1 MIKFIEILKEV
12 LLEARV
18 KTLTRTVR
26 DELVAKDK
34 RLDPS
39 PKVNRVYAK
48 NSDVSEEDFK
58 AIIKSV
64 YPKINTSDIK
74 VVDAKKF
81 KEGAQSSQFPTFIFK
96 VNNQDISIVLA
107 KGEQR
112 GSKIESSEVASVQQQ
127 IDELGEGKGVTIEA
141 AGITYEG
148 IVKIEKVG
156 GNKKADFQLSNSQRP
171 VIFVQHKSPKA
182 QQMAGIARP
191 PYTGYTDVQNFVKDV
206 QNSVNDQD
214 EITKPITKEI
224 ADESLKQLAV
234 YGTLD
239 KSFSVDA
246 VQVYCVGNITLV
258 ETGRGSGIYRIEGST
273 DTFRYPEVPTGNNE
287 PVLGATYRLGRNQAG
302 VKNVRMGIYPKSY
315 FMRKVGE

>member
-12 LLEARV
+12 LLEAKS

-26 DELVAKDK
+26 DELVAKDSK
-34 RLDPS
+34 LKPS
-39 PKVNRVYAK
+39 PKINRIYAP
-48 NSDVSEEDFK
+48 DISEKDFT

-64 YPKINTSDIK
+64 YPDTEVEEIK
-74 VVDAKKF
+74 AKDF
-81 KEGAQSSQFPTFIFK
+81 KNGAQSSQFTTFKFK
-96 VNNQDISIVLA
+96 VDNQDISIVLA

-112 GSKIESSEVASVQQQ
+112 GSKIESGEVASVQQQ
-127 IDELGEGKGVTIEA
+127 IDTLGQGQGVAIRVAGK
-141 AGITYEG
+141 TYRD
-148 IVKIEKVG
+148 IIKIEKVE
-156 GNKKADFQLSNSQRP
+156 GNKKADFQLSNKNRAE
-171 VIFVQHKSPKA
+171 IFVQHKSPKA
-182 QQMAGIARP
+182 QQMAGIARL

-239 KSFSVDA
+239 GNFSVDA
-246 VQVYCVGNITLV
+246 VQIYCVGNITLV
-258 ETGRGSGIYRIEGST
+258 ETGEGTGIYEIKGST
-273 DTFRYPEVPTGNNE
+273 DTFTYPRVPTGNNE

-315 FMRKVGE
+315 FTRKVGE